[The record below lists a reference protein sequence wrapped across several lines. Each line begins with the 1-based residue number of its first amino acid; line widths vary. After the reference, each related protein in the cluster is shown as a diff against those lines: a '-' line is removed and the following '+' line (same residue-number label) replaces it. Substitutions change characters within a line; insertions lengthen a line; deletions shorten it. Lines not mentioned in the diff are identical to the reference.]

1 MQSLNASRG
10 ETGIFFVGRGDFLLT
25 DPGGGFLLSATGGGG
40 EGGGFSFSAVWGE
53 TVVVVED

>member
-1 MQSLNASRG
+1 MQRNHLPHRG
-10 ETGIFFVGRGDFLLT
+10 ESQGDFFGRGDFLLT

-40 EGGGFSFSAVWGE
+40 FSFSAVGSE